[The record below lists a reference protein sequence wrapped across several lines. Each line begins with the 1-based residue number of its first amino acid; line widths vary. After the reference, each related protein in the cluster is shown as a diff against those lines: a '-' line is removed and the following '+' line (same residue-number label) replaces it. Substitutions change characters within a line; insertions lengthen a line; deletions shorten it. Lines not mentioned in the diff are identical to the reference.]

1 MSFIDEEN
9 KLKRL
14 LEKDFMTDEEL
25 KQAKAIL
32 RKLKPT
38 NEEQEIRKSW
48 LAEALFL
55 FDMAE

>member
-14 LEKDFMTDEEL
+14 LEQDFMTDEEL
-25 KQAKAIL
+25 RQAKAIL

>member
-9 KLKRL
+9 KLLRL

-55 FDMAE
+55 FDMA